1 MRGELLPGSVSLAL
15 EIFVFPL
22 EGMNQVT
29 ETLEQNSK
37 EGFLFFH
44 WTLLVSL
51 ECCDILILAY
61 EYKKYTLLLK
71 ILKLKVL
78 FNSIS
83 YI

>member
-22 EGMNQVT
+22 EGMNQVI

-44 WTLLVSL
+44 
-51 ECCDILILAY
+51 
-61 EYKKYTLLLK
+61 
-71 ILKLKVL
+71 
-78 FNSIS
+78 
-83 YI
+83 